1 MTEELVV
8 DTNVLRVANGA
19 AEQAGPRCVVAC
31 IRELER
37 ARTECRV
44 VFDSAGEILAE
55 YRRGGPQA
63 GQRQPVDVFFKWV
76 ARNQENVGAV
86 RQVTIT
92 PHEQRGF
99 QEFPDDP
106 QLARFDHDDRKFVA
120 VALASGTSPPIVN
133 ASDRDWWE
141 HREALQVHGIEIRF
155 LCPELMQL
163 R

>member
-8 DTNVLRVANGA
+8 DSNVLHVANGA
-19 AEQAGPRCVVAC
+19 AEQAAPRCVAAC
-31 IRELER
+31 IGELER
-37 ARTECRV
+37 ARTDCRV

-55 YRRGGPQA
+55 YRHAGPQA
-63 GQRQPVDVFFKWV
+63 GQRQPADVFFKWV
-76 ARNQENVGAV
+76 ARNRENAGTV

-99 QEFPDDP
+99 EEFPDDP
-106 QLARFDHDDRKFVA
+106 QLDRFDHDDRKFVA

-133 ASDRDWWE
+133 ASDGGWWE
-141 HREALQVHGIEIRF
+141 HLRALQDHGLKILF
-155 LCPELMQL
+155 PYPELMPQ

>member
-1 MTEELVV
+1 MTEELVI

-19 AEQAGPRCVVAC
+19 AEQAGPRCVAAC
-31 IRELER
+31 IRELDR

-63 GQRQPVDVFFKWV
+63 GQ
-76 ARNQENVGAV
+76 
-86 RQVTIT
+86 VTIT
-92 PHEQRGF
+92 PHEQREF
-99 QEFPDDP
+99 AEFPDVP
-106 QLARFDHDDRKFVA
+106 ELARFDHDDRKFVA

-133 ASDRDWWE
+133 ASDTDWWE
-141 HREALQVHGIEIRF
+141 HCEALQAHGIEILF
-155 LCPELMQL
+155 LCPELMPQ